1 MEERITVHEKARGET
16 INVYIGEYRGTK
28 YLHIREWY
36 LDKDQEEKPTKKGVA
51 LPVEKCEALKDAI
64 SQIGPSDGSLDERV
78 TVHEKARGE
87 SINVYVGE
95 YRGTRYLHIREW
107 YLDKDQEEKPTK
119 KGVAIPMEK
128 VDALTD
134 AIDQLVPAE
143 KAEKAEKSEKKKK

>member
-1 MEERITVHEKARGET
+1 M
-16 INVYIGEYRGTK
+16 
-28 YLHIREWY
+28 
-36 LDKDQEEKPTKKGVA
+36 
-51 LPVEKCEALKDAI
+51 
-64 SQIGPSDGSLDERV
+64 

-143 KAEKAEKSEKKKK
+143 KAEKAEKPEKKKK